1 MTLPTNAEEYT
12 ERFRKNQTMTGL
24 GSAVEVHSPCPFCA
38 AKDWQ
43 IFRIISMEQDTGS
56 PTQCVE
62 CGRTAQILYTHKLDG
77 GVHFEVVQTGGDDPP
92 EWLPG
97 PAMRRIDR

>member
-1 MTLPTNAEEYT
+1 MALPTNAEEYA
-12 ERFRKNQTMTGL
+12 ERFRENQVMTGF
-24 GSAVEVHSPCPFCA
+24 GGGVEVHSPCPFCA
-38 AKDWQ
+38 AADWQ
-43 IFRIISMEQDTGS
+43 IFKIVSMEDDTAL
-56 PTQCVE
+56 PVTCAE

-97 PAMRRIDR
+97 PPMRRVDR